1 MASGNGS
8 CDFPANQGN
17 DEINDSNRKSEHMS
31 KTDFIESFNA
41 KRSKTFFDDG
51 LDEEH
56 SDSNIQPT
64 IDYGNLTKNYDPIQS
79 ITKTKFDPNNLVNE
93 KVVMEEDDEYSYQVY
108 CSLFQNKNNKKLS
121 SPKNKSSLPSS
132 DEINL
137 IRKSSLLK
145 LIEKNRANQICCPF
159 DEVAY
164 SMLTIEMNTKHDT
177 QIEVITMR
185 RENMKR
191 SHLEKLNNFEYI
203 NFKPIENSIDYF
215 IPNCISTFL
224 MNFFMDIF
232 PPSELK
238 MLSEK
243 TLEII
248 LKLKSLFKP
257 QIHLN
262 SELKTAYVCED
273 ILWNCFAIFKFKFDK
288 SYSIGFVNYL
298 NSLFGIINAYKVRNL
313 NLNFY

>member
-1 MASGNGS
+1 
-8 CDFPANQGN
+8 
-17 DEINDSNRKSEHMS
+17 
-31 KTDFIESFNA
+31 
-41 KRSKTFFDDG
+41 
-51 LDEEH
+51 
-56 SDSNIQPT
+56 
-64 IDYGNLTKNYDPIQS
+64 
-79 ITKTKFDPNNLVNE
+79 
-93 KVVMEEDDEYSYQVY
+93 
-108 CSLFQNKNNKKLS
+108 
-121 SPKNKSSLPSS
+121 
-132 DEINL
+132 
-137 IRKSSLLK
+137 
-145 LIEKNRANQICCPF
+145 
-159 DEVAY
+159 
-164 SMLTIEMNTKHDT
+164 MLTIEMNTKHDT